1 MIDPFKI
8 GRNYIV
14 KPLFN
19 LASNLYEETLEK
31 TKNGVLSVRDI
42 ILRVIII
49 LMAIVIILWTAG
61 FMYVVSILF
70 WSWIGVWK
78 NESLWCNNYFQ
89 AFYYAYM
96 PSITHTRPVHIQFK
110 SCDASD
116 NTIWKATTGFTD
128 QPGICSYPSAH
139 VSLTRKQQ
147 LLMVGQPYRVL
158 VTLDMPESPKNQE
171 AGMFMVCA
179 EMRDHSG
186 TLRGHSCRAAML
198 HYKSTLH
205 SWISTW
211 LKIPLYLFNLSEEKQ
226 ELTVELFSSY
236 QDDEKNSVT
245 DVYIEIQSKQIQF
258 YSVLLHIT
266 AHFTGLRYFMFHW
279 PILSAAVGIC
289 TNLFFIII
297 VCLMSWYHW
306 SDNGEQ
312 FLDENFSDLGRRRF
326 LRKKSGDTN
335 DDGTKSDDGTLDDD
349 EISIIEELSSEKEM
363 KEKKSEEGLRARK
376 TQEFID
382 DL

>member
-1 MIDPFKI
+1 MILNIVDPFKI
-8 GRNYIV
+8 GRNYFV
-14 KPLFN
+14 KPAFN
-19 LASNLYEETLEK
+19 LASHLYEETLEK

-42 ILRVIII
+42 ILRVII
-49 LMAIVIILWTAG
+49 LLAAIVIVLWTAG
-61 FMYVVSILF
+61 FMYV
-70 WSWIGVWK
+70 
-78 NESLWCNNYFQ
+78 

-96 PSITHTRPVHIQFK
+96 PSIAHTRPVHMQFK
-110 SCDASD
+110 SCDGTD
-116 NTIWKATTGFTD
+116 NTLWKSSVSE
-128 QPGICSYPSAH
+128 QQLGICSYPSAH

-158 VTLDMPESPKNQE
+158 VTLDMPESPKNQG

-179 EMRDHSG
+179 QMRDHTG
-186 TLRGHSCRAAML
+186 TLQGQSCRAAML

-205 SWISTW
+205 TWISTW
-211 LKIPLYLFNLSEEKQ
+211 IKIPLYLLNLREEKQ
-226 ELTVELFSSY
+226 EVTVELFSTY
-236 QDDEKNSVT
+236 QDDEKHSVT
-245 DVYIEIQSKQIQF
+245 DVYIEIQSKQVQF
-258 YSVLLHIT
+258 YSVFLQIT

-279 PILSAAVGIC
+279 PILSAGVGIC

-312 FLDENFSDLGRRRF
+312 WLEEKMTDLGRRRF
-326 LRKKSGDTN
+326 LRRRSGDSV
-335 DDGTKSDDGTLDDD
+335 DGTKSDGGTLDDD

-363 KEKKSEEGLRARK
+363 KEEGVRARK
-376 TQEFID
+376 RTQEYVD

>member
-1 MIDPFKI
+1 MRNVSLISLALTLIDPFKI
-8 GRNYIV
+8 GRNFVV

-19 LASNLYEETLEK
+19 FANNLYDETLEK

-42 ILRVIII
+42 ILRVII
-49 LMAIVIILWTAG
+49 LLLAIVIVLWTAG
-61 FMYVVSILF
+61 FMYV
-70 WSWIGVWK
+70 
-78 NESLWCNNYFQ
+78 

-96 PSITHTRPVHIQFK
+96 PSIAHTRPVHMEYKGCDSDSVILKDKHGYTVDK
-110 SCDASD
+110 SKD
-116 NTIWKATTGFTD
+116 I
-128 QPGICSYPSAH
+128 PGICTYPSAH

-158 VTLDMPESPKNQE
+158 VTLEMPESPKNYD

-179 EMRDHSG
+179 EMRDHTG
-186 TLRGHSCRAAML
+186 KLRGHSCRSAML

-205 SWISTW
+205 TWISTW
-211 LKIPLYLFNLSEEKQ
+211 VNIPLYLLNFREEKQ
-226 ELTVELFSSY
+226 QVTVELFSSY
-236 QDDEKNSVT
+236 QDDDQNSVT

-306 SDNGEQ
+306 SDNGSEW
-312 FLDENFSDLGRRRF
+312 LEENITVIGRRGR
-326 LRKKSGDTN
+326 LLDRKKS
-335 DDGTKSDDGTLDDD
+335 KDDD
-349 EISIIEELSSEKEM
+349 TVDDDDDVSIIDDLSSEEQVKT
-363 KEKKSEEGLRARK
+363 KADDGLRLRK
-376 TQEFID
+376 LHE
-382 DL
+382 

>member
-1 MIDPFKI
+1 MKKISIFNLFLTIIDPFKI
-8 GRNYIV
+8 GRNYML
-14 KPLFN
+14 KPAFN

-42 ILRVIII
+42 ILRVII
-49 LMAIVIILWTAG
+49 LLLAIVIVLWTAG
-61 FMYVVSILF
+61 FMYV
-70 WSWIGVWK
+70 
-78 NESLWCNNYFQ
+78 

-96 PSITHTRPVHIQFK
+96 PSIAHTRPVHMQFK

-116 NTIWKATTGFTD
+116 NTIWKATTGYND
-128 QPGICSYPSAH
+128 QQRGICTYPSAH

-179 EMRDHSG
+179 EMRDHAG
-186 TLRGHSCRAAML
+186 TLKGHSCRAAML

-205 SWISTW
+205 TWISTW
-211 LKIPLYLFNLSEEKQ
+211 MKIPLYLVNVREEKQ
-226 ELTVELFSSY
+226 EVTVELFSTY

-258 YSVLLHIT
+258 YSVLLQIT

-279 PILSAAVGIC
+279 PILSAGIGIC

-312 FLDENFSDLGRRRF
+312 WLEEKFPELNRRRF
-326 LRKKSGDTN
+326 LRRRSGDSV
-335 DDGTKSDDGTLDDD
+335 DGTRTDDGTLDDD
-349 EISIIEELSSEKEM
+349 EISIIEEMSSEKEV
-363 KEKKSEEGLRARK
+363 KEKEGLRARK
-376 TQEFID
+376 TQEYIDID

>member
-1 MIDPFKI
+1 MQKMSMINLFLTVIDPFKV
-8 GRNYIV
+8 GRRYVIR
-14 KPLFN
+14 PAFN

-42 ILRVIII
+42 ILRVII
-49 LMAIVIILWTAG
+49 LLLAIVIVLWTAG
-61 FMYVVSILF
+61 FMYV
-70 WSWIGVWK
+70 
-78 NESLWCNNYFQ
+78 

-96 PSITHTRPVHIQFK
+96 PSIAHTRPVHMQFK
-110 SCDASD
+110 SCDISD
-116 NTIWKATTGFTD
+116 GATGLWKSSHDA
-128 QPGICSYPSAH
+128 QGICSYPSAH

-179 EMRDHSG
+179 EMRDHTG
-186 TLRGHSCRAAML
+186 TLRGHSCRSAML

-205 SWISTW
+205 TWISTW
-211 LKIPLYLFNLSEEKQ
+211 MRIPLYLMNLREEKQ
-226 ELTVELFSSY
+226 EVTVELFSSY

-258 YSVLLHIT
+258 YSVLLQIT

-279 PILSAAVGIC
+279 PILSAVVGIC
-289 TNLFFIII
+289 TNLFVITI

-312 FLDENFSDLGRRRF
+312 YLEEKTTEGRRRF
-326 LRKKSGDTN
+326 LRKRSRDTN
-335 DDGTKSDDGTLDDD
+335 EGTKSDEGTMDDD
-349 EISIIEELSSEKEM
+349 EISIIDELSSDKEEK
-363 KEKKSEEGLRARK
+363 STIEGLRIRK
-376 TQEFID
+376 TQEYIE